1 MHDTRSI
8 KICSELPPSHP
19 QPLILNNSYA
29 LIPLSLLTPSP
40 YSSLSLFH
48 QQSGPTL
55 PLLTNPILHW
65 LIKYLATVN
74 ITTCPLYFNPIAQ
87 LHWIK
92 TMVVVVADVVA
103 DVVVDVV
110 LVSVLDP
117 AGAWETTGR
126 QLKLWV

>member
-1 MHDTRSI
+1 MPQFPVTIDT
-8 KICSELPPSHP
+8 
-19 QPLILNNSYA
+19 
-29 LIPLSLLTPSP
+29 SP
-40 YSSLSLFH
+40 YLSPSLFH

-55 PLLTNPILHW
+55 PLLTNLW

-74 ITTCPLYFNPIAQ
+74 ITACPLYFNTIAQ

-92 TMVVVVADVVA
+92 TMVVVVA